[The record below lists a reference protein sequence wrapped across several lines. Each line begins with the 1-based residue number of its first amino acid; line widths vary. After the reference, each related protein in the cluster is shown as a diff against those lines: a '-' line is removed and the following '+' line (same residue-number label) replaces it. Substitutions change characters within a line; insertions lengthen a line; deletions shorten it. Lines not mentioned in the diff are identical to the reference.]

1 MSIFSELKP
10 PELVYEGSSK
20 YNPDIKIIKVGK
32 TLRLTVDGYIQSVNY
47 DSPACPKLF
56 TGKAVDLV
64 RREVPDADDF
74 LVLGLGG
81 GAMQKLISMRF
92 KDPEIVSVDIDPQMV
107 EIAKEFYNIDSIPNH
122 RIIVNDALRVVIE
135 PDENDLEEGNF
146 DVAIVDIFV
155 GDSSPDLIKTGN
167 FIAHLKRLVES
178 NGLIVFNRNYTLEFQ
193 EGANNFVDYLEGHLK
208 NVKTEVVAG
217 YSNSDNILIYGRV

>member
-10 PELVYEGSSK
+10 PEVIYQGSSK

-47 DSPACPKLF
+47 DSPACGKLF
-56 TGKAVDLV
+56 TGKVVDLV
-64 RREVPDADDF
+64 KREVPDADNF

-81 GAMQKLISMRF
+81 GTMQKLISMKF
-92 KDPEIVSVDIDPQMV
+92 EDPEVVSVDIDSQMV
-107 EIAKEFYNIDSIPNH
+107 EIAREFYNIDSIPKH
-122 RIIVNDALRVVIE
+122 RIIVDDALRVVVE
-135 PDENDLEEGNF
+135 PDENDLEKNEF

-155 GDSSPDLIKTGN
+155 GNSSPDLIKTGN
-167 FIAHLKRLVES
+167 FIVHLKRLVKPS
-178 NGLIVFNRNYTLEFQ
+178 GLIVFNRNYTTEFQ
-193 EGANNFVDYLEGHLK
+193 EGADLFSEYLEDHLK
-208 NVKTEVVAG
+208 DVRTEVVAG